1 MTHIPMKKHP
11 LTLIIISII
20 ILPLFIYVNSETQP
34 THIVILHINDT
45 HGNLIAYDKTNQV
58 GGIAR
63 MATIINQ
70 VRSEN
75 KDNTLVL
82 HAGDE
87 FSRGDEITV
96 CFGGEPNM
104 LAIEM
109 MGYDAFTPGN
119 GDFYYGV
126 KNLIKQT
133 SLIKV
138 PILLSNIVYK
148 DTNERIF
155 QPYIIK
161 EIKGIKIGIF
171 GLGVIREDHPSSRNI
186 KQLDPIV
193 VAKEIIPELRKKSDI
208 IIALTHIGIGAD
220 ILLAQKLPE
229 IDIIVGGH
237 THNKLDKPMTV
248 PRKNGK
254 GEVIIVQAG
263 EYTQFLGRLDMYVQ
277 KNQSNHYEIVNSDG
291 QLIPIDG
298 KVQEDKAIS
307 EFLKQYTDKLSQKI
321 TTFKNDIPKTDKSD
335 SPIGKFLAEAVK
347 IETNSDISL
356 LDLSSAQSGIKAG
369 DLTLGQIYKIHPW
382 RNQILIYQLKG
393 EQIQKI
399 LYEKDAF
406 VFGCD
411 YEKSNGKINKLM
423 INEKEADLNKI
434 YKVAVDEYLSYSLKS
449 LKNIS
454 YLETDKTIDDI
465 FLEYLKNNFQ

>member
-1 MTHIPMKKHP
+1 MTKIKSLLVLPIVI
-11 LTLIIISII
+11 LVV
-20 ILPLFIYVNSETQP
+20 ILPIFIYGNSDTKP
-34 THIVILHINDT
+34 IHIVILHSNDT

-63 MATIINQ
+63 TATLIKQIKN
-70 VRSEN
+70 EN

-87 FSRGDEITV
+87 LSRGDEITV
-96 CFGGEPNM
+96 CFGGEANM

-133 SLIKV
+133 SLVKF

-148 DTNERIF
+148 DTDQRIF
-155 QPYIIK
+155 QPYIVK
-161 EIKGIKIGIF
+161 EIKGIKFGIL
-171 GLGVIREDHPSSRNI
+171 GLGIIREDHPSSHNI

-193 VAKEIIPELRKKSDI
+193 VAKKIVPELQKKSDI

-220 ILLAQKLPE
+220 ILLAQKVPE

-263 EYTQFLGRLDMYVQ
+263 EYTQFLGRLDIYVQ
-277 KNQSNHYEIVNSDG
+277 KNNSNHYEIVQSEG
-291 QLIPIDG
+291 QLISIDG

-307 EFLKQYTDKLSQKI
+307 EFLEQYSEKLSQTIK
-321 TTFKNDIPKTDKSD
+321 TFKEDIPKTDTHD

-347 IETNSDISL
+347 VETNSDISL
-356 LDLSSAQSGIKAG
+356 LDLGSAQNGIKAG
-369 DLTLGQIYKIHPW
+369 NLTLGDVYKIHPW
-382 RNQILIYQLKG
+382 RNQILIYQLTG

-399 LYEKDAF
+399 LTEKGLL
-406 VFGCD
+406 VFGCE
-411 YEKSNGKINKLM
+411 YEKSNEVINKLM
-423 INEKEADLNKI
+423 INGKAIDLGKT
-434 YKVAVDEYLSYSLKS
+434 YKVAIDEYLSYSLKS
-449 LKNIS
+449 IKDVP
-454 YLETDKTIDDI
+454 YLETGETIDDI
-465 FLEYLKNNFQ
+465 FLKYLKNSS